1 MTEQP
6 LARLFAIAFRSL
18 VDELHVQLAARGWS
32 EIRPAFGF
40 VLLAVR
46 DEPTTATELSELM
59 GTSKQATSKLIDAML
74 LADLVQR
81 VATTNRRQRPVEI
94 TDRGLRLLAAVELI
108 YQEIEAEWAAIL
120 GPAKL
125 RALRTSL
132 TTVLVSANGGQ
143 MPAVRP
149 GT

>member
-1 MTEQP
+1 
-6 LARLFAIAFRSL
+6 
-18 VDELHVQLAARGWS
+18 
-32 EIRPAFGF
+32 
-40 VLLAVR
+40 
-46 DEPTTATELSELM
+46 M